1 MKTGKL
7 IVKQQYIELSVVFAI
22 TGRVLARIR
31 KKGNMVYG
39 EGLSRHILKRSSQQ
53 DDFKDDVL

>member
-7 IVKQQYIELSVVFAI
+7 IVKQQYIELSVVFVI

-31 KKGNMVYG
+31 KKGSMVYG
-39 EGLSRHILKRSSQQ
+39 EGLSHHILRRS
-53 DDFKDDVL
+53 

>member
-7 IVKQQYIELSVVFAI
+7 IVKQQYIEPIVVFVI

-31 KKGNMVYG
+31 KKENMGYG
-39 EGLSRHILKRSSQQ
+39 EGPSHHILKRSPQQ
-53 DDFKDDVL
+53 GDFKDDV

>member
-7 IVKQQYIELSVVFAI
+7 IVKQQYIELSVVFVI

-39 EGLSRHILKRSSQQ
+39 EGPSHHILKRPPPPG
-53 DDFKDDVL
+53 DFKDDVL